1 VPVVN
6 SSAITISWHSIFNS
20 SSGMPAFI
28 ETQFPI
34 ARLSAESY
42 KERKAGASQTLT
54 GLGKW
59 WGRKPLILVRA
70 SILGMLMP
78 ASNDPKRDRE
88 IFLKILTMDDDGTVQ
103 RWKSNERYT
112 LTELLELVSP
122 DERNR
127 YHELLAERERLF
139 NNINE
144 LTEELKRIPQGN
156 LEAIA
161 NATAAMNDV
170 VGQAEMAKKT
180 LLACFDALQI
190 TVFNRLPYAERLRF
204 CERPENSDGPTE
216 QAWEE
221 INVHLDTTASNLA
234 ELIEQLGQRSYGHTP
249 RVGDCFC
256 GGGSIPFEAAR
267 IGCEAFGSDLN
278 PVAGLLTWASL
289 NLLGGGKKVQD
300 EVRGVQ
306 EEVFAA
312 ANKQITEWGIEHNE
326 QGERA
331 EAFLYCVEVKPEG
344 CDYYIPLAPSWV
356 IAEKYRIVATWKK
369 LPDSVHLQPEVVAV
383 SESELKLYK
392 GNKGATVVDSRIVDP
407 FDTTRSWS
415 VEALR
420 GPEGLRR
427 WSNDDVAS
435 RPGDVFQE
443 RLFCIRWVKTV
454 TEADASGKTTCKIV
468 RRYAAPD
475 AADLVREAK
484 VLALLHE
491 CFADWQRK
499 GFIPSK
505 AIPEGGDKTEEL
517 IRTRGWTHWHHLF
530 TPRQLLIQGCLNK
543 TAGNIGNSPYCFL
556 GIAALAST
564 NSKLCR
570 WRNQLNKS
578 GGIGAIED
586 SFSNQALNTIYN
598 PPARGFANCK
608 EPYSKVLNFSLFK
621 INASWEVAL
630 TDARD
635 LEETCDIW
643 ITDPPYA
650 DAINYHELGDFFLAW
665 YDKQL
670 AKAFPEW
677 LPDARAELAV
687 RGEGEDFRR
696 SMVEIYKNLARH
708 MPDNGMQMVMFT
720 HQNPAVWADLGMI
733 LWAAG
738 LKATAAWTISTE
750 TEAAGLKKG
759 NYVQGTV
766 CLVLR
771 KRLGDEPGF
780 LDEVYPLVEDEVKA
794 QIASMQALD
803 EGGEP
808 NFNDADYQL
817 AAYAAALKVLTR
829 YGNIDGRDVEHEL
842 FALRAANEK
851 SDFQAV
857 IERALRIAC
866 DYLVPQGLDRLWRDL
881 SLVERYYMRSLDV
894 ESRGERR
901 KGMYEELARGF
912 GVTDIRPLLQSDKAN
927 GTRMVTPSDLGSTH
941 LASLEGAAQS
951 QTMLTP
957 RRGRATSG
965 APHPFAISPL
975 RHLLFAVRETT
986 EADDNPE
993 PGRQYLRDTF
1003 GQGYWNQRDRFIGLL
1018 EWFARLGNSKGMEE
1032 WHEDAQAARVL
1043 SGRLRNDEA

>member
-1 VPVVN
+1 
-6 SSAITISWHSIFNS
+6 
-20 SSGMPAFI
+20 MPAFI

-42 KERKAGASQTLT
+42 KERKANNSQTLT
-54 GLGKW
+54 RLGKW

-103 RWKSNERYT
+103 RWKPNERYT
-112 LTELLELVSP
+112 LTELFELALP

-127 YHELLAERERLF
+127 YHELLTERERLF
-139 NNINE
+139 NKINE
-144 LTEELKRIPQGN
+144 VTEELKRLPKSN
-156 LEAIA
+156 LDAIA
-161 NATAAMNDV
+161 TASAV
-170 VGQAEMAKKT
+170 LKEAVEQAEMARKA
-180 LLACFDALQI
+180 LLVYSNALQI
-190 TVFNRLPYAERLRF
+190 TVFNRMPYAERLRL
-204 CERPENSDGPTE
+204 CERPENIDGPIE

-221 INVHLDTTASNLA
+221 INAHLSTTASNLA
-234 ELIEQLGQRSYGHTP
+234 ELIEQLGQRTYGHTP

-289 NLLGGGKKVQD
+289 NLLGGGKQ
-300 EVRGVQ
+300 VQ
-306 EEVFAA
+306 EEIMRVQAEALAA
-312 ANKQITEWGIEHNE
+312 ADRQVSEWGIEHNE
-326 QGERA
+326 HGERA
-331 EAFLYCVEVKPEG
+331 DAYLYCVEVKPEG
-344 CDYYIPLAPSWV
+344 CDYYIPLAPSWL
-356 IAEKYRIVATWKK
+356 IGEKSRVVALWHRESGS
-369 LPDSVHLQPEVVAV
+369 DRLQPEIIKV
-383 SESELKLYK
+383 SDAELKYWK
-392 GNKGATVVDSRIVDP
+392 GDAKKKMTPKNATMVDSRVIDP

-427 WSNDDVAS
+427 WSNDDVVP

-443 RLFCIRWVKTV
+443 RLYCIRWAKTV
-454 TEADASGKTTCKIV
+454 MHNGKPKLV
-468 RRYAAPD
+468 RRYAAPN
-475 AADLVREAK
+475 AADLAREAK
-484 VLALLHE
+484 VLELLRE
-491 CFADWQRK
+491 RFADWQRE

-505 AIPEGGDKTEEL
+505 AIPEKGAETDRLFRE
-517 IRTRGWTHWHHLF
+517 RGWTHWHQLF
-530 TPRQLLIQGCLNK
+530 TPRQLLTHGLLAEISGKMAHSRTVKIGCLLGLGSLSNWNSRLSSWLQQK
-543 TAGNIGNSPYCFL
+543 GNEKGNNTFYNQSLNPFYNFSVRPMLKIGPTWTVFEVTSDLSEYGNS
-556 GIAALAST
+556 
-564 NSKLCR
+564 NVKL
-570 WRNQLNKS
+570 S
-578 GGIGAIED
+578 
-586 SFSNQALNTIYN
+586 
-598 PPARGFANCK
+598 
-608 EPYSKVLNFSLFK
+608 
-621 INASWEVAL
+621 
-630 TDARD
+630 DARD
-635 LEETCDIW
+635 LHETCDLW

-670 AKAFPEW
+670 LWAFPEW
-677 LPDARAELAV
+677 TPDARAELAV
-687 RGEGEDFRR
+687 RGNGDDFRR
-696 SMVEIYKNLARH
+696 SMVEIYRNLARH

-750 TEAAGLKKG
+750 TDAGGFKIG

-771 KRLGDEPGF
+771 KRLGNEPGF
-780 LDEVYPLVEDEVKA
+780 LDELYPLVEDEVKC

-857 IERALRIAC
+857 IERALGIAC

-927 GTRMVTPSDLGSTH
+927 GTRMVTPSDLGSAH
-941 LASLEGAAQS
+941 LASLEGAAQN

-957 RRGRATSG
+957 RRGRAASG
-965 APHPFAISPL
+965 APHPFALSPL

-986 EADDNPE
+986 GADDNPE

-1018 EWFARLGNSKGMEE
+1018 EWFARLGNSSGMEE
-1032 WHEDAQAARVL
+1032 WHKDAQAARVL